1 MTTTKTK
8 TRQMTKKEWLDERVF
23 RDTYG
28 RPYNLS
34 DVPMTYM
41 SRYDSFK
48 KQGASDTEINDYWN
62 DNSHKYQ
69 MEVQSMDCSICGLT
83 IKPNEI
89 GWAEGNNAEP
99 VNDGRCCD
107 TCNHEVV
114 IPTRIQQMNDKIT
127 FGV

>member
-1 MTTTKTK
+1 MTTTTKTK

-48 KQGASDTEINDYWN
+48 KQGASDTEINDFWN
-62 DNSHKYQ
+62 DNSHKYTT
-69 MEVQSMDCSICGLT
+69 EVQSMDCSICDT
-83 IKPNEI
+83 PISPCKI
-89 GWAEGNNAEP
+89 TGWEEGNNAEP

-107 TCNHEVV
+107 TCNLTVV
-114 IPTRIQQMNDKIT
+114 IPRRIL
-127 FGV
+127 GV